1 MVETYHR
8 LEQYVSSWRSGLSE
22 GCNPF
27 LYGALYAGSFLG
39 YLAHLQCLSASVG
52 VPLLPGRLH
61 FSVERLVRVS
71 EPQLD
76 PNVVTLPTRCHHHPR
91 WNRAGP
97 DFQQVVPR
105 DTWYLVVVLE
115 NRWALYVQHP
125 CALPAH
131 LQNKSHG
138 KSPFFIQLAT
148 ISHLLVRH
156 SLGILLILVASRLL
170 CK

>member
-1 MVETYHR
+1 MCR
-8 LEQYVSSWRSGLSE
+8 LD
-22 GCNPF
+22 
-27 LYGALYAGSFLG
+27 
-39 YLAHLQCLSASVG
+39 SVG

-71 EPQLD
+71 EPRLD

-97 DFQQVVPR
+97 DFQQVVPG

-115 NRWALYVQHP
+115 NRWALRSAAPMCFASTNVLCQHA
-125 CALPAH
+125 CKS
-131 LQNKSHG
+131 KSHG
-138 KSPFFIQLAT
+138 KSPFFILLAT
-148 ISHLLVRH
+148 IYHLLVRH
-156 SLGILLILVASRLL
+156 SLGIPLILVASRLL

>member
-1 MVETYHR
+1 M
-8 LEQYVSSWRSGLSE
+8 
-22 GCNPF
+22 
-27 LYGALYAGSFLG
+27 
-39 YLAHLQCLSASVG
+39 
-52 VPLLPGRLH
+52 PGRLH

-115 NRWALYVQHP
+115 NRWALRSSTP
-125 CALPAH
+125 MCLPAH

-156 SLGILLILVASRLL
+156 SLEILLILVASRLL
-170 CK
+170 CKWMHSVDSGGVRTARMLMRPYDFCVDACIRRGPCLILRGEEKLPLPVNQLD